1 MATKSPAFAT
11 RLGFILAAAGSAV
24 GVGNIWGFPTQAA
37 SNGGGAFLLVYLV
50 MIVLLAYPMLVA
62 EITIGQIRR
71 QNPIE
76 ALRNLSST
84 PWLRASGA
92 LSGIVGLIVLSLIL
106 SFYAIVS
113 GWLLSYMLA
122 PILIAV
128 GLPDIAAWFTEFSTS
143 RNLVTMLLFMLL
155 TIYVVRSGVN
165 NGIERWSRRLM
176 PLLFI
181 LLIAMSAYILTQDGA
196 MTGLKMYLIPDFSRV
211 TDPSLVIRAMG
222 QAFFSLSLGVC
233 VMMTYGAYLPQSE
246 NIPKTAAWVAGIDT
260 TIAFL
265 AGLLILP
272 AMFVAQANGVTIYA
286 GDGSLL
292 SADTLVFTVLPAM
305 FDALGPA
312 GLFVSFGFFLL
323 MLIAA
328 ITSSISML
336 EAPVNAL
343 REETQCQRHSG
354 VWIIALI
361 VTVISSVIIYHF
373 DVMFGAVVTF
383 STVYMQPI
391 MALVFGVMLTW
402 VYRQH
407 RLLQVLKQGSPR
419 IDSSLFWTVW
429 PWYVKFICP
438 ILILLVIWQGYWQ
451 G

>member
-1 MATKSPAFAT
+1 MATQKPAFAS

-50 MIVLLAYPMLVA
+50 MILLLAYPMLVA
-62 EITIGQIRR
+62 EITIGRLKR
-71 QNPIE
+71 TNPID
-76 ALRNLSST
+76 ALRSMSEHKLG
-84 PWLRASGA
+84 RMFGA
-92 LSGIVGLIVLSLIL
+92 IAGIVGLLVLALIL

-122 PILIAV
+122 PLMTLI
-128 GLPDIAAWFTEFSTS
+128 GLNATATWLTEFSVE
-143 RNLVTMLLFMLL
+143 RNLIAMLVFMLL
-155 TIYVVRSGVN
+155 TVYVVRGGVN
-165 NGIERWSRRLM
+165 QGIERWSRRLM
-176 PLLFI
+176 PMLFV
-181 LLIAMSAYILTQDGA
+181 LLIGMAFYILAQPGA
-196 MTGLKMYLIPDFSRV
+196 SEGLIMYLRPDFSEV
-211 TDPSLVIRAMG
+211 FKPELIISAMG

-233 VMMTYGAYLPQSE
+233 VMMTYGAYLSNQE
-246 NIPKTAAWVAGIDT
+246 NIPKTAGWVTLIDT
-260 TIAFL
+260 SVAFL

-272 AMFVAQANGVTIYA
+272 AMFVAQNNGVEIYA
-286 GDGSLL
+286 ADGTLK

-305 FDALGPA
+305 FDSLGVA
-312 GLFVSFGFFLL
+312 GLFVAFAFFLL

-343 REETQCQRHSG
+343 REELNLERHSG
-354 VWIIALI
+354 TWVIATI
-361 VTVISSVIIYHF
+361 VTLISGVIVVNFESL
-373 DVMFGAVVTF
+373 FGAVITF

-402 VYRQH
+402 ILRQN
-407 RLLQVLKQGSPR
+407 LLLKALQQGAEDIER
-419 IDSSLFWTVW
+419 SLFWKIW

-438 ILILLVIWQGYWQ
+438 ILIALVIWQG
-451 G
+451 

>member
-1 MATKSPAFAT
+1 MATQKPAFAS

-50 MIVLLAYPMLVA
+50 MILLLAYPMLVA
-62 EITIGQIRR
+62 EITIGRLKR
-71 QNPIE
+71 TNPID
-76 ALRNLSST
+76 ALRSMSEHKLG
-84 PWLRASGA
+84 RMFGA
-92 LSGIVGLIVLSLIL
+92 IAGIVGLLVLALIL

-122 PILIAV
+122 PLMTLI
-128 GLPDIAAWFTEFSTS
+128 GLNATATWLTEFSVE
-143 RNLVTMLLFMLL
+143 RNLIAMLVFMLL
-155 TIYVVRSGVN
+155 TVYVVRGGVN
-165 NGIERWSRRLM
+165 QGIERWSRRLM
-176 PLLFI
+176 PMLFV
-181 LLIAMSAYILTQDGA
+181 LLIGMAFYILAQPGA
-196 MTGLKMYLIPDFSRV
+196 SEGLIMYLRPDFSEV
-211 TDPSLVIRAMG
+211 FKPELIISAMG

-233 VMMTYGAYLPQSE
+233 VMMTYGAYLSNQE
-246 NIPKTAAWVAGIDT
+246 NIPKTAGWVTLIDT
-260 TIAFL
+260 SVAFL

-272 AMFVAQANGVTIYA
+272 AMFVAQNNGVEIYA
-286 GDGSLL
+286 ADGTLK

-305 FDALGPA
+305 FDSLGVA
-312 GLFVSFGFFLL
+312 GLFVAFAFFLL

-343 REETQCQRHSG
+343 REELNLERHSG
-354 VWIIALI
+354 TWVIATI
-361 VTVISSVIIYHF
+361 VTLISGVIVINF
-373 DVMFGAVVTF
+373 ESLFGAVITF

-402 VYRQH
+402 ILRQH
-407 RLLQVLKQGSPR
+407 ILLKALQQGAEDIER
-419 IDSSLFWTVW
+419 SLFWKIW

-438 ILILLVIWQGYWQ
+438 ILIALVIWQG
-451 G
+451 

>member
-1 MATKSPAFAT
+1 MANSSPAFAT

-37 SNGGGAFLLVYLV
+37 SNGGGAFLLVYLI

-62 EITIGQIRR
+62 EITIGRIRR

-76 ALRNLSST
+76 ALRNLSDKAL
-84 PWLRASGA
+84 LRGSGA
-92 LSGIVGLIVLSLIL
+92 ITGVIGLIVLSLIL

-122 PILIAV
+122 PLMVLI
-128 GLPDIAAWFTEFSTS
+128 GLPETAAWFTEFSIA
-143 RNLVTMLLFMLL
+143 RNMATMIFFMLL

-181 LLIAMSAYILTQDGA
+181 LLIGMSAYILTQDGA
-196 MTGLKMYLIPDFSRV
+196 IQGLKMYLVPDFSTI
-211 TDPSLVIRAMG
+211 TDPNLIIRAMG

-233 VMMTYGAYLPQSE
+233 VMMTYGAYLSNSE

-260 TIAFL
+260 SVAFL

-272 AMFVAQANGVTIYA
+272 AMFVAQSNGVTIYA
-286 GDGSLL
+286 DDGTLL

-305 FDALGPA
+305 FDALGYT

-323 MLIAA
+323 MVIAA

-343 REETQCQRHSG
+343 REEANCDRSSG
-354 VWIIALI
+354 VWIIALV
-361 VTVISSVIIYHF
+361 VTTISTVIIYNF
-373 DVMFGAVVTF
+373 ELLFGAVITF

-391 MALVFGVMLTW
+391 MALVFGIMLTW
-402 VYRQH
+402 VLRQNH
-407 RLLQVLKQGSPR
+407 LLKALKQGSPN
-419 IDSSLFWTVW
+419 IDKSLFWKIW

-438 ILILLVIWQGYWQ
+438 VLILLVIWRG
-451 G
+451 

>member
-1 MATKSPAFAT
+1 MATQKPAFAS

-50 MIVLLAYPMLVA
+50 MILLLAYPMLVA
-62 EITIGQIRR
+62 EITIGRLKR
-71 QNPIE
+71 TNPID
-76 ALRNLSST
+76 ALRSMSEHKLG
-84 PWLRASGA
+84 RMFGA
-92 LSGIVGLIVLSLIL
+92 IAGIVGLLVLALIL

-122 PILIAV
+122 PLMTLI
-128 GLPDIAAWFTEFSTS
+128 GLNATAAWLTEFSVE
-143 RNLVTMLLFMLL
+143 RNLIAMLVFMLL
-155 TIYVVRSGVN
+155 TVYVVRGGVN
-165 NGIERWSRRLM
+165 QGIERWSRRLM
-176 PLLFI
+176 PMLFV
-181 LLIAMSAYILTQDGA
+181 LLIGMAFYILAQPGA
-196 MTGLKMYLIPDFSRV
+196 SEGLIMYLRPDFSEV
-211 TDPSLVIRAMG
+211 FKPELIISAMG

-233 VMMTYGAYLPQSE
+233 VMMTYGAYLSNQE
-246 NIPKTAAWVAGIDT
+246 NIPKTAGWVTLIDT
-260 TIAFL
+260 SVAFL

-272 AMFVAQANGVTIYA
+272 AMFVAQNNGVEIYA
-286 GDGSLL
+286 ADGTLK

-305 FDALGPA
+305 FDSLGVA
-312 GLFVSFGFFLL
+312 GLFVAFAFFLL

-343 REETQCQRHSG
+343 REELNLERHSG
-354 VWIIALI
+354 TWVIATI
-361 VTVISSVIIYHF
+361 VTLISGVIVVNFESL
-373 DVMFGAVVTF
+373 FGAVITF

-402 VYRQH
+402 ILRQH
-407 RLLQVLKQGSPR
+407 LLLKALQQGAEDIER
-419 IDSSLFWTVW
+419 SLFWKIW

-438 ILILLVIWQGYWQ
+438 ILIALVIWQG
-451 G
+451 

>member
-1 MATKSPAFAT
+1 MATQKPAFAS

-50 MIVLLAYPMLVA
+50 MILLLAYPMLVA
-62 EITIGQIRR
+62 EITIGRLKR
-71 QNPIE
+71 TNPID
-76 ALRNLSST
+76 ALRSMSEHKLG
-84 PWLRASGA
+84 RMFGA
-92 LSGIVGLIVLSLIL
+92 IAGIVGLLVLALIL

-122 PILIAV
+122 PLMTLI
-128 GLPDIAAWFTEFSTS
+128 GLNATATWLTEFSVE
-143 RNLVTMLLFMLL
+143 RNLIAMLVFMLL
-155 TIYVVRSGVN
+155 TVYVVRGGVN
-165 NGIERWSRRLM
+165 QGIERWSRRLM
-176 PLLFI
+176 PMLFV
-181 LLIAMSAYILTQDGA
+181 LLIGMAFYILAQPGA
-196 MTGLKMYLIPDFSRV
+196 SEGLIMYLRPDFSEV
-211 TDPSLVIRAMG
+211 FKPELIISAMG

-233 VMMTYGAYLPQSE
+233 VMMTYGAYLSNQE
-246 NIPKTAAWVAGIDT
+246 NIPKTAGWVTLIDT
-260 TIAFL
+260 SVAFL

-272 AMFVAQANGVTIYA
+272 AMFVAQNNGVEIYA
-286 GDGSLL
+286 ADGTLK

-305 FDALGPA
+305 FDSLGVA
-312 GLFVSFGFFLL
+312 GLFVAFAFFLL

-343 REETQCQRHSG
+343 REELNLERHSG
-354 VWIIALI
+354 TWVIATI
-361 VTVISSVIIYHF
+361 VTLISGVIVINF
-373 DVMFGAVVTF
+373 ESLFGAVITF

-402 VYRQH
+402 ILRQN
-407 RLLQVLKQGSPR
+407 LLLKALQQGAEDIER
-419 IDSSLFWTVW
+419 SLFWKIW

-438 ILILLVIWQGYWQ
+438 ILIALVIWQG
-451 G
+451 

>member
-1 MATKSPAFAT
+1 MANSSPAFAT

-50 MIVLLAYPMLVA
+50 MIILLAYPMLVA
-62 EITIGQIRR
+62 EITIGRIRR

-76 ALRNLSST
+76 ALRNLSDK
-84 PWLRASGA
+84 PFLRGSGA
-92 LSGIVGLIVLSLIL
+92 IAGVTGLIVLSLIL

-113 GWLLSYMLA
+113 GWLVSYMLA
-122 PILIAV
+122 PLMVLIGQPETA
-128 GLPDIAAWFTEFSTS
+128 LWFTEFSVS
-143 RNLVTMLLFMLL
+143 RNITTMIFFMLL
-155 TIYVVRSGVN
+155 TVYVVRSGVN

-181 LLIAMSAYILTQDGA
+181 LLIGMSAYILTQDGA
-196 MTGLKMYLIPDFSRV
+196 IQGLKMYLLPDFSTI
-211 TDPSLVIRAMG
+211 TDPNLIIRAMG

-233 VMMTYGAYLPQSE
+233 VMMTYGAYLSNSE

-260 TIAFL
+260 SVAFL

-272 AMFVAQANGVTIYA
+272 AMFVAQSNGVTIYA
-286 GDGSLL
+286 DDGTLL

-305 FDALGPA
+305 FDALGYA

-323 MLIAA
+323 MVIAA

-343 REETQCQRHSG
+343 REEANCDRSSG
-354 VWIIALI
+354 VWIIALV
-361 VTVISSVIIYHF
+361 VTAISTVIIYNF
-373 DVMFGAVVTF
+373 ELLFGAVITF

-391 MALVFGVMLTW
+391 MALVFGIMLTW
-402 VYRQH
+402 VLRQNH
-407 RLLQVLKQGSPR
+407 LLKALKQGSPD
-419 IDSSLFWTVW
+419 IDKSLFWKIW

-438 ILILLVIWQGYWQ
+438 ILILLVIWRG
-451 G
+451 

>member
-1 MATKSPAFAT
+1 MATQKPAFAS

-50 MIVLLAYPMLVA
+50 MILLLAYPMLVA
-62 EITIGQIRR
+62 EITIGRLKR
-71 QNPIE
+71 TNPID
-76 ALRNLSST
+76 ALRSMSEHKLG
-84 PWLRASGA
+84 RMFGA
-92 LSGIVGLIVLSLIL
+92 IAGIVGLLVLALIL

-122 PILIAV
+122 PLMTLI
-128 GLPDIAAWFTEFSTS
+128 GLNATATWLTEFSVE
-143 RNLVTMLLFMLL
+143 RNLIAMLVFMLL
-155 TIYVVRSGVN
+155 TVYVVRGGVN
-165 NGIERWSRRLM
+165 QGIERWSRRLM
-176 PLLFI
+176 PMLFV
-181 LLIAMSAYILTQDGA
+181 LLIGMAFYILAQPGA
-196 MTGLKMYLIPDFSRV
+196 SEGLIMYLRPDFSEV
-211 TDPSLVIRAMG
+211 FKPELIISAMG

-233 VMMTYGAYLPQSE
+233 VMMTYGAYLSNQE
-246 NIPKTAAWVAGIDT
+246 NIPKTAGWVTLIDT
-260 TIAFL
+260 SVAFL

-272 AMFVAQANGVTIYA
+272 AMFVAQNNGVEIYA
-286 GDGSLL
+286 ADGTLK

-305 FDALGPA
+305 FDSLGVA
-312 GLFVSFGFFLL
+312 GLFVAFAFFLL

-343 REETQCQRHSG
+343 REELNLERHSG
-354 VWIIALI
+354 TWAIATI
-361 VTVISSVIIYHF
+361 VTLISGVIVVNFESL
-373 DVMFGAVVTF
+373 FGAVITF

-402 VYRQH
+402 ILRQH
-407 RLLQVLKQGSPR
+407 ILLKALQQGAEDIER
-419 IDSSLFWTVW
+419 SLFWKIW

-438 ILILLVIWQGYWQ
+438 ILIALVIWQG
-451 G
+451 

>member
-1 MATKSPAFAT
+1 MANSSPAFAT

-37 SNGGGAFLLVYLV
+37 SNGGGAFLLVYLI

-62 EITIGQIRR
+62 EITIGRIRR

-76 ALRNLSST
+76 ALRNLSSK
-84 PWLRASGA
+84 PFLRGSGA
-92 LSGIVGLIVLSLIL
+92 IAGVIGLIVLSLIL

-113 GWLLSYMLA
+113 GWLVSYMLA
-122 PILIAV
+122 PLMVLIGQPETA
-128 GLPDIAAWFTEFSTS
+128 LWFTEFSVS
-143 RNLVTMLLFMLL
+143 RNITTMIFFMLL
-155 TIYVVRSGVN
+155 TVYVVRSGVN

-181 LLIAMSAYILTQDGA
+181 LLIGMSAYILTQDGA
-196 MTGLKMYLIPDFSRV
+196 IQGLKMYLLPDFSTI
-211 TDPSLVIRAMG
+211 TDPNLIIRAMG

-233 VMMTYGAYLPQSE
+233 VMMTYGAYLSNSE

-260 TIAFL
+260 SVAFL

-272 AMFVAQANGVTIYA
+272 AMFVAQSNGITIYA
-286 GDGSLL
+286 DDGTLL

-305 FDALGPA
+305 FDALGYA
-312 GLFVSFGFFLL
+312 GLFMSFGFFLL
-323 MLIAA
+323 MVIAA

-343 REETQCQRHSG
+343 REEANCDRSSG

-361 VTVISSVIIYHF
+361 VTAISTTIIYNF
-373 DVMFGAVVTF
+373 ELLFGAVITF

-402 VYRQH
+402 VLRQNY
-407 RLLQVLKQGSPR
+407 LLKALKQGSPD
-419 IDSSLFWTVW
+419 IDKSLFWKIW

-438 ILILLVIWQGYWQ
+438 ILILLVIWRG
-451 G
+451 

>member
-1 MATKSPAFAT
+1 MANSSPAFAT

-37 SNGGGAFLLVYLV
+37 SNGGGAFLLVYLI
-50 MIVLLAYPMLVA
+50 MIALLAYPMLVA
-62 EITIGQIRR
+62 EITIGRIRR

-76 ALRNLSST
+76 SLRNLSEK
-84 PWLRASGA
+84 PFFRGSGA
-92 LSGIVGLIVLSLIL
+92 LAGIVGLIVLSLIL

-113 GWLLSYMLA
+113 GWLLSYMIEPLM
-122 PILIAV
+122 ILI
-128 GLPDIAAWFTEFSTS
+128 GLPETAAWFTEFSVS
-143 RNLVTMLLFMLL
+143 RNMATMVFFMLL
-155 TIYVVRSGVN
+155 TVYVVRSGVN

-181 LLIAMSAYILTQDGA
+181 LLIGMSAYILTQDGA
-196 MTGLKMYLIPDFSRV
+196 IEGLKMYLVPDFSTI
-211 TDPSLVIRAMG
+211 TDPNLIIRAMG

-233 VMMTYGAYLPQSE
+233 VMMTYGAYLSNSE

-260 TIAFL
+260 SVAFL

-272 AMFVAQANGVTIYA
+272 AMFVAQSNGVPIYA
-286 GDGSLL
+286 EDGSLL

-305 FDALGPA
+305 FDALGYT

-323 MLIAA
+323 MVIAA

-343 REETQCQRHSG
+343 REEAKCDRSSG
-354 VWIIALI
+354 VWIIALV
-361 VTVISSVIIYHF
+361 VTAISTTIIYNF
-373 DVMFGAVVTF
+373 ETLFGAVITF

-402 VYRQH
+402 VLRQNH
-407 RLLQVLKQGSPR
+407 LLKALQQGSPN
-419 IDSSLFWTVW
+419 IDKSLFWKIW
-429 PWYVKFICP
+429 PWYVKFVCP
-438 ILILLVIWQGYWQ
+438 ILIILVIWRG
-451 G
+451 

>member
-1 MATKSPAFAT
+1 MANSSPAFAT

-37 SNGGGAFLLVYLV
+37 SNGGGAFLLVYLI

-62 EITIGQIRR
+62 EITIGRIRR

-76 ALRNLSST
+76 SLRNLSDKSL
-84 PWLRASGA
+84 LRGSGA
-92 LSGIVGLIVLSLIL
+92 IAGVIGLIVLSLIL

-122 PILIAV
+122 PVMVLI
-128 GLPDIAAWFTEFSTS
+128 GLPETAAWFTEFSVS
-143 RNLVTMLLFMLL
+143 RNMVTMIFFMLL

-181 LLIAMSAYILTQDGA
+181 LLIGMSGYILTQDGA
-196 MTGLKMYLIPDFSRV
+196 IDGLKMYLLPDFSTI
-211 TDPSLVIRAMG
+211 TDPNLIIRAMG

-233 VMMTYGAYLPQSE
+233 VMMTYGAYLSNSE
-246 NIPKTAAWVAGIDT
+246 NIPKTAAWVTGIDT
-260 TIAFL
+260 SVAFL

-272 AMFVAQANGVTIYA
+272 AMFVAQSNGVPIYA
-286 GDGSLL
+286 DDGTLL

-305 FDALGPA
+305 FDALGYA

-323 MLIAA
+323 MVIAA

-343 REETQCQRHSG
+343 REEANCDRSSG
-354 VWIIALI
+354 VWIIALV
-361 VTVISSVIIYHF
+361 VTTLSTVIIYNF
-373 DVMFGAVVTF
+373 DVLFGAVITF

-391 MALVFGVMLTW
+391 MALVFGIMLTW
-402 VYRQH
+402 VLRQNY
-407 RLLQVLKQGSPR
+407 LLKALKQGSPD
-419 IDSSLFWTVW
+419 IDKSLFWKIW

-438 ILILLVIWQGYWQ
+438 VLILLVIWQG
-451 G
+451 

>member
-1 MATKSPAFAT
+1 MATQKPAFAS

-50 MIVLLAYPMLVA
+50 MILLLAYPMLVA
-62 EITIGQIRR
+62 EITIGRLKR
-71 QNPIE
+71 TNPID
-76 ALRNLSST
+76 ALRSMSEHKLG
-84 PWLRASGA
+84 RMFGA
-92 LSGIVGLIVLSLIL
+92 IAGIVGLLVLALIL

-122 PILIAV
+122 PLMTLI
-128 GLPDIAAWFTEFSTS
+128 GLNATATWLTEFSVE
-143 RNLVTMLLFMLL
+143 RNLIAMLVFMLL
-155 TIYVVRSGVN
+155 TVYVVRGGVN
-165 NGIERWSRRLM
+165 QGIERWSRRLM
-176 PLLFI
+176 PMLFV
-181 LLIAMSAYILTQDGA
+181 LLIGMAVYILAQPGA
-196 MTGLKMYLIPDFSRV
+196 SEGLIMYLRPDFSEV
-211 TDPSLVIRAMG
+211 FKPELIISAMG

-233 VMMTYGAYLPQSE
+233 VMMTYGAYLSNQE
-246 NIPKTAAWVAGIDT
+246 NIPKTAGWVTLIDT
-260 TIAFL
+260 SVAFL

-272 AMFVAQANGVTIYA
+272 AMFVAQNNGVEIYA
-286 GDGSLL
+286 ADGTLK

-305 FDALGPA
+305 FDSLGVA
-312 GLFVSFGFFLL
+312 GLFVAFAFFLL

-343 REETQCQRHSG
+343 REELNLERHSG
-354 VWIIALI
+354 TWVIATI
-361 VTVISSVIIYHF
+361 VTLISGVIVVNFESL
-373 DVMFGAVVTF
+373 FGAVITF

-402 VYRQH
+402 ILRQN
-407 RLLQVLKQGSPR
+407 LLLKALQQGAEDIER
-419 IDSSLFWTVW
+419 SLFWKIW

-438 ILILLVIWQGYWQ
+438 ILIALVIWQG
-451 G
+451 

>member
-1 MATKSPAFAT
+1 MANSSPAFAT

-37 SNGGGAFLLVYLV
+37 SNGGGAFLLVYLI

-62 EITIGQIRR
+62 EITIGRIRR

-76 ALRNLSST
+76 ALRNLSSK
-84 PWLRASGA
+84 PFLRGSGA
-92 LSGIVGLIVLSLIL
+92 IAGVIGLIVLSLIL

-113 GWLLSYMLA
+113 GWLVSYMLA
-122 PILIAV
+122 PLMVLIGQPETA
-128 GLPDIAAWFTEFSTS
+128 LWFTEFSVS
-143 RNLVTMLLFMLL
+143 RNITTMIFFMLL
-155 TIYVVRSGVN
+155 TVYVVRSGVN

-181 LLIAMSAYILTQDGA
+181 LLIGMSAYILTQDGA
-196 MTGLKMYLIPDFSRV
+196 IQGLKMYLLPDFSTI
-211 TDPSLVIRAMG
+211 TDPNLIIRAMG

-233 VMMTYGAYLPQSE
+233 VMMTYGAYLSNSE

-260 TIAFL
+260 SVAFL

-272 AMFVAQANGVTIYA
+272 AMFVAQSNGITIYA
-286 GDGSLL
+286 DDGTLL

-305 FDALGPA
+305 FDALGYA
-312 GLFVSFGFFLL
+312 GLFLSFGFFLL
-323 MLIAA
+323 MVIAA

-343 REETQCQRHSG
+343 REEANCDRSSG

-361 VTVISSVIIYHF
+361 VTAISTTIIYNF
-373 DVMFGAVVTF
+373 ELLFGAVITF

-402 VYRQH
+402 VLRQNY
-407 RLLQVLKQGSPR
+407 LLKALKQGSPD
-419 IDSSLFWTVW
+419 IDKSLFWKVW

-438 ILILLVIWQGYWQ
+438 ILILLVIWRG
-451 G
+451 

>member
-1 MATKSPAFAT
+1 MANSSPAFAT

-37 SNGGGAFLLVYLV
+37 SNGGGAFLLVYLI
-50 MIVLLAYPMLVA
+50 MIALLAYPMLVA
-62 EITIGQIRR
+62 EITIGRIRR

-76 ALRNLSST
+76 ALRNLSNK
-84 PWLRASGA
+84 PLLRGSGA
-92 LSGIVGLIVLSLIL
+92 ITGVIGLIVLSLIL

-122 PILIAV
+122 PLMVLI
-128 GLPDIAAWFTEFSTS
+128 GLPETAAWFTEFSVS
-143 RNLVTMLLFMLL
+143 RNMVTMIFFMLL

-181 LLIAMSAYILTQDGA
+181 LLIGMSGYILTQDGA
-196 MTGLKMYLIPDFSRV
+196 IEGLKMYLVPDFSTI
-211 TDPSLVIRAMG
+211 TDPNLIIRAMG

-233 VMMTYGAYLPQSE
+233 VMMTYGAYLSNSE

-260 TIAFL
+260 SVAFL

-272 AMFVAQANGVTIYA
+272 AMFVAQSNGVTIYA
-286 GDGSLL
+286 DDGTLL

-305 FDALGPA
+305 FDALGYA

-323 MLIAA
+323 MVIAA

-343 REETQCQRHSG
+343 REEANCERNTG
-354 VWIIALI
+354 VWIIALV
-361 VTVISSVIIYHF
+361 VTTISTVIIYNF
-373 DVMFGAVVTF
+373 DVLFGAVITF

-391 MALVFGVMLTW
+391 MALVFGIMLTW
-402 VYRQH
+402 VLRQNH
-407 RLLQVLKQGSPR
+407 LLKALKQGSPN
-419 IDSSLFWTVW
+419 IDKSLFWKVW

-438 ILILLVIWQGYWQ
+438 VLILLVIWRG
-451 G
+451 

>member
-1 MATKSPAFAT
+1 MANSSPAFAT

-50 MIVLLAYPMLVA
+50 MIILLAYPMLVA
-62 EITIGQIRR
+62 EITIGRIRR

-76 ALRNLSST
+76 ALRNLSDK
-84 PWLRASGA
+84 PFLRGSGA
-92 LSGIVGLIVLSLIL
+92 IAGVTGLIVLSLIL

-113 GWLLSYMLA
+113 GWLVSYMLA
-122 PILIAV
+122 PLMVLIGQPETA
-128 GLPDIAAWFTEFSTS
+128 LWFTEFSVS
-143 RNLVTMLLFMLL
+143 RNITTMIFFMLL
-155 TIYVVRSGVN
+155 TVYVVRSGVN
-165 NGIERWSRRLM
+165 NGVERWSRRLM

-181 LLIAMSAYILTQDGA
+181 LLIGMSAYILTQDGA
-196 MTGLKMYLIPDFSRV
+196 IQGLKMYLVPDFS
-211 TDPSLVIRAMG
+211 TITNPSLVIRAMG

-233 VMMTYGAYLPQSE
+233 VMMTYGAYLSNSE
-246 NIPKTAAWVAGIDT
+246 NIPKTAAWVTGLDT
-260 TIAFL
+260 SVAFL

-286 GDGSLL
+286 DDGTLL

-305 FDALGPA
+305 FDALGYA
-312 GLFVSFGFFLL
+312 GLFMSFGFFLL
-323 MLIAA
+323 MVIAA

-343 REETQCQRHSG
+343 REEANCDRSSG

-361 VTVISSVIIYHF
+361 VTAISTTIIYNF
-373 DVMFGAVVTF
+373 ELLFGAVITF

-391 MALVFGVMLTW
+391 MALVFGIMLTW
-402 VYRQH
+402 VLRQNY
-407 RLLQVLKQGSPR
+407 LLKALKQGSPD
-419 IDSSLFWTVW
+419 IDKSLFWKIW

-438 ILILLVIWQGYWQ
+438 ILILLVIWRG
-451 G
+451 